1 MQLNLTKTKEIVFR
15 RASVNFDV
23 LPQQLSNV
31 ERLECVRLL
40 GIYVDSKLS
49 FSEQVD
55 RLLSVCNQ
63 RLYLLSQLRK
73 QGLADKCSGIVYDA
87 LVLGKVLYALSGW
100 GGYVSQTQKDRIDAS
115 FRKAC
120 KWRLTSKLYN
130 FDELLFEADRKLF
143 ARSKADSH
151 CLHHMLPPSR
161 ASLQVAL
168 RPRGHNY
175 DVPRVTYDLTK
186 RSFLLRCLYREK
198 NVLCGLSQYVN
209 N

>member
-1 MQLNLTKTKEIVFR
+1 MCQVIR
-15 RASVNFDV
+15 HS
-23 LPQQLSNV
+23 
-31 ERLECVRLL
+31 CC
-40 GIYVDSKLS
+40 SKSS

-87 LVLGKVLYALSGW
+87 LVVGKVLYALSGW

-130 FDELLFEADRKLF
+130 YMSYFLKLIENCLLVVKPTVTACITCCRLVVRLF
-143 ARSKADSH
+143 RLH
-151 CLHHMLPPSR
+151 C
-161 ASLQVAL
+161 
-168 RPRGHNY
+168 
-175 DVPRVTYDLTK
+175 DLGDTTMM
-186 RSFLLRCLYREK
+186 SPE
-198 NVLCGLSQYVN
+198 
-209 N
+209 

>member
-1 MQLNLTKTKEIVFR
+1 MLILNNL
-15 RASVNFDV
+15 
-23 LPQQLSNV
+23 
-31 ERLECVRLL
+31 
-40 GIYVDSKLS
+40 

-63 RLYLLSQLRK
+63 RLYLLSQLQWK

-87 LVLGKVLYALSGW
+87 LSLVLGKVLYALSGW

-175 DVPRVTYDLTK
+175 DVPRVTFSVCELVYTG
-186 RSFLLRCLYREK
+186 RRMYYV
-198 NVLCGLSQYVN
+198 VLVSMLIK
-209 N
+209 